1 MLFELKAVTFETI
14 QRIDV
19 IPMVAGLIDNILVH
33 QFAQA
38 LVHGLG
44 ANAGIV
50 IVDGIEVHLCFPL
63 LQQGQQVHKYFEGV
77 TGQLKGHLVYLDEG
91 CLFYPC
97 PECHRSGIAG
107 QFTIFGH
114 HHLFL

>member
-50 IVDGIEVHLCFPL
+50 RQSLRAGSQDYKVSIQAETDNFTPQYEKMPS
-63 LQQGQQVHKYFEGV
+63 V
-77 TGQLKGHLVYLDEG
+77 TTVIMSTPSTSRDTIKG
-91 CLFYPC
+91 
-97 PECHRSGIAG
+97 AG
-107 QFTIFGH
+107 
-114 HHLFL
+114 L